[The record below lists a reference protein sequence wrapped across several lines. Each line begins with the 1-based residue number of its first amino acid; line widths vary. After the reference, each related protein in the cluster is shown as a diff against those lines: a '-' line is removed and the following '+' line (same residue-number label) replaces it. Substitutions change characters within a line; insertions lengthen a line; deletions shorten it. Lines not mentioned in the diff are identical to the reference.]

1 MFIFKSLYSSLIE
14 NYKLFAIFLIIS
26 TFCKL
31 HTLYLWEINIREHLL
46 NAPLSVDVKILSKLN
61 IMYVGFCKK
70 KQAKKQTKTNK
81 TTQKRQTTIYL
92 SFLLKI

>member
-70 KQAKKQTKTNK
+70 KNKQRSKQKLTKQHKNVK
-81 TTQKRQTTIYL
+81 PQYI
-92 SFLLKI
+92 FLFY

>member
-46 NAPLSVDVKILSKLN
+46 IAPLSVDVKILSKLN
-61 IMYVGFCKK
+61 IIYVGFCKK
-70 KQAKKQTKTNK
+70 TSKKQAKTNK